1 MFDDLDDP
9 APPPPSAEELA
20 QVRARAAAIRA
31 ARRRTFATVGSSACA
46 VAVVVGAA
54 AIVAQKHHGSAT
66 TKGVAGSVGRP
77 TPAPLTGLERLG
89 PPALRF
95 GPDVPIGSA
104 VPAQSAITGLGAVV
118 GSAGPA
124 VSSAYPAVTS
134 PMIVQSFAPA
144 TAPASLDPATI
155 AAAKVCS
162 ADAERM
168 VPTYVPPG
176 LKAEYSTVQGD
187 VGSPG
192 SLAIWSWSD
201 DPAMLSKQTVEFDV
215 GLFCQGH
222 AEFGVTGGDGNR
234 VVQDITIHG
243 KPAILWHE
251 YNDTVVGIEFNWGG
265 YGWVQVESQ
274 KLANGQ
280 PAAHRLSD
288 TDMLAIAQSLP
299 AS

>member
-1 MFDDLDDP
+1 
-9 APPPPSAEELA
+9 
-20 QVRARAAAIRA
+20 
-31 ARRRTFATVGSSACA
+31 
-46 VAVVVGAA
+46 
-54 AIVAQKHHGSAT
+54 
-66 TKGVAGSVGRP
+66 
-77 TPAPLTGLERLG
+77 
-89 PPALRF
+89 
-95 GPDVPIGSA
+95 
-104 VPAQSAITGLGAVV
+104 
-118 GSAGPA
+118 
-124 VSSAYPAVTS
+124 
-134 PMIVQSFAPA
+134 MIVQSFAPA
-144 TAPASLDPATI
+144 TAPASLDPAAI

-176 LKAEYSTVQGD
+176 LKAEYSTVQGN

-201 DPAMLSKQTVEFDV
+201 DPAQLSKQTVEFDV

-234 VVQDITIHG
+234 VVQNITIHG

-288 TDMLAIAQSLP
+288 SDMLAIAQSLP

>member
-1 MFDDLDDP
+1 MFDNLDDP
-9 APPPPSAEELA
+9 TPPPPSAHELA
-20 QVRARAAAIRA
+20 RVRARAAAIRA
-31 ARRRTFATVGSSACA
+31 ARRRTFATAGSSACA

-54 AIVAQKHHGSAT
+54 AVVAHRHSGGAN
-66 TKGVAGSVGRP
+66 GVDAASQP
-77 TPAPLTGLERLG
+77 TPAASSALDRYG
-89 PPALRF
+89 PALQF
-95 GPDVPIGSA
+95 GPDVPIASA
-104 VPAQSAITGLGAVV
+104 MPAQSAIAGLEAAV

-134 PMIVQSFAPA
+134 PMVVQSFAPA
-144 TAPASLDPATI
+144 TAPATPDPATI

-162 ADAERM
+162 ADEERM

-176 LKAEYSTVQGD
+176 LKAEYPTVQGN

-201 DPAMLSKQTVEFDV
+201 DPAHLSKQTVEFDV

-251 YNDTVVGIEFNWGG
+251 YNDTVVGIEFNWAG
-265 YGWVQVESQ
+265 YGWVQVESE

-288 TDMLAIAQSLP
+288 SDMLAIAQSLP